1 MTARSD
7 VLLWARRVAGRQDAT
22 AHVLL
27 ELPAAATL
35 EDAQEAFHKIARLA
49 HPDLH
54 RTTLDPPELEL
65 VTLAYSR
72 VAGAYQ
78 EFRTQRMQ
86 TTRIPRLRVDGPPSG
101 SAAGAGGGSA

>member
-7 VLLWARRVAGRQDAT
+7 VLLWARRVTGRQDAT
-22 AHVLL
+22 AHLLL
-27 ELPAAATL
+27 EIPPTATL
-35 EDAQEAFHKIARLA
+35 DDAQEAFHKIARLA

-72 VAGAYQ
+72 VAAAYQ
-78 EFRTQRMQ
+78 DFRTQRMQ
-86 TTRIPRLRVDGPPSG
+86 TTRIPRVREEPAAGG
-101 SAAGAGGGSA
+101 SAASGAARPA